1 MFDLYS
7 LLLAAS
13 FVFGAMFVS
22 VLFYSVAR
30 RALSHKTDEHSQ
42 DMASSI
48 IFRIAALHGLI
59 LALVF
64 AQELTNYNEVRKTV
78 TEEAIAVGDVFFD
91 LGRLDPDRTV
101 KLRQALTSYAHAVVH
116 DEWGRLGTG
125 GGLSPAAWRYWETTY
140 QGILDLEVEGKR
152 DKALISLMLPRV
164 RKIAGYRQMRVNA
177 VSYGLNPLFWTV
189 AIVGLLVVAVPYLIF
204 PPTFMNLTLLSIF
217 GGYTGLVMFAIAAVA
232 NPYLAPGELRAVGM
246 SQLLKG
252 EMANFYTGK

>member
-7 LLLAAS
+7 LVFATS
-13 FVFGAMFVS
+13 FVLGATFLSIV
-22 VLFYSVAR
+22 FYRVAR
-30 RALSHKTDEHSQ
+30 GLLSHRIDEHSQ

-78 TEEAIAVGDVFFD
+78 SEEAIAVGDVFFD
-91 LGRLDPDRTV
+91 LGRLDPDRTL
-101 KLRQALTSYAHAVVH
+101 KLRQALTSYTHAVVH
-116 DEWGRLGTG
+116 DEWARLGKG
-125 GGLSPAAWRYWETTY
+125 EGLSPAAWRYWETTY
-140 QGILDLEVEGKR
+140 QGILDLEVQGKR
-152 DKALISLMLPRV
+152 DKALIALMLPRV

-232 NPYLAPGELRAVGM
+232 NPYLDPGELRPVGM
-246 SQLLKG
+246 SQLLKS
-252 EMANFYTGK
+252 EMTNFYTGR